1 MLRVTLP
8 LCKTICDDV
17 LCVLEQDVGERGTIR
32 FIAGMIPEYAY
43 KCIHRA
49 AVNVFRALGWR
60 IQLPHVVISK
70 DRGKAWLYQQF
81 IPPVLQFVIAYLLST
96 YTEPP
101 EYQFR
106 LSRVISS
113 VDNQIVDAY

>member
-43 KCIHRA
+43 
-49 AVNVFRALGWR
+49 
-60 IQLPHVVISK
+60 S
-70 DRGKAWLYQQF
+70 
-81 IPPVLQFVIAYLLST
+81 AYT
-96 YTEPP
+96 G
-101 EYQFR
+101 R
-106 LSRVISS
+106 R
-113 VDNQIVDAY
+113 